1 VISILVVLIQTTST
15 ILTLLILAHVILSFL
30 MSPLHPIR
38 QSLAG
43 IVEPLLAPIR
53 RIMPQTGM
61 LDFSPL
67 IFLIL
72 VQLGESVLIQLLLSL
87 R

>member
-1 VISILVVLIQTTST
+1 MIPILVVLVQTTST
-15 ILTLLILAHVILSFL
+15 VLTLLILAHVILSFF

-53 RIMPQTGM
+53 RLMPQTGM

-67 IFLIL
+67 VFLIL
-72 VQLGESVLIQLLLSL
+72 VQLAESVLVQILISL